1 MAELPTPSF
10 DYPIP
15 GQGMTA
21 EVGSRPWQ
29 NPPQYTTVEQALQES
44 KEEEVVEVEEPQPSG
59 LMARRV

>member
-1 MAELPTPSF
+1 MAEIPRETL

-29 NPPQYTTVEQALQES
+29 NPPQYTTVEPVSYTHLRAHET
-44 KEEEVVEVEEPQPSG
+44 
-59 LMARRV
+59 